1 MHLASVFSRF
11 FRKNL
16 IFLFYFLLLASR
28 LKFCAERTI
37 SGSPFR
43 WKTGA
48 TLSGCPKKAPVI
60 QNPLPKGE
68 GWETN
73 LSVCFADSSP
83 NRGATGETVL
93 AVLDEQSSS
102 FPETAGLRCRDSR
115 LLAQHPLLERSP
127 AATANEDRAR
137 CFASH
142 RAQANSRAGPAC
154 QGLPYQGSWRE
165 APERL
170 YQGTPSSK
178 NRLLSQA
185 RLRGCTP
192 CRFTIPGRHPFVQPL
207 RHLR

>member
-1 MHLASVFSRF
+1 M
-11 FRKNL
+11 
-16 IFLFYFLLLASR
+16 
-28 LKFCAERTI
+28 
-37 SGSPFR
+37 P
-43 WKTGA
+43 
-48 TLSGCPKKAPVI
+48 
-60 QNPLPKGE
+60 PLPKGE
-68 GWETN
+68 VLEAN

-115 LLAQHPLLERSP
+115 LLAQHPLLERSS

-142 RAQANSRAGPAC
+142 RAQANSRTGPAC

-170 YQGTPSSK
+170 YQGTLSSK

-185 RLRGCTP
+185 RRRGCTP
-192 CRFTIPGRHPFVQPL
+192 CHVSILHHGSRKATLRTTSPSPAVTPL
-207 RHLR
+207 LVGEALASRKLYFFIFSRSARSSLGVM

>member
-37 SGSPFR
+37 PGASFR

-48 TLSGCPKKAPVI
+48 ALSGCPKKAPVI
-60 QNPLPKGE
+60 QNPLRHRCAMPPLPKGE
-68 GWETN
+68 VLEAN

-127 AATANEDRAR
+127 TPAANEDRALYL
-137 CFASH
+137 APH

-170 YQGTPSSK
+170 YQ
-178 NRLLSQA
+178 
-185 RLRGCTP
+185 
-192 CRFTIPGRHPFVQPL
+192 IGRAHV
-207 RHLR
+207 